1 MDWIDGTHFRA
12 EFLNYVRFLQ
22 VGEGSFLY
30 LCIQKIGNV
39 HQLVADADYLFAVAH
54 QATQVF
60 RARKS
65 DVDNIG
71 VCVNRTL
78 HLETSKK
85 VNEINILIF

>member
-22 VGEGSFLY
+22 MGEGSFLY

-39 HQLVADADYLFAVAH
+39 YRLVADADYLFAVAH

-60 RARKS
+60 RARML
-65 DVDNIG
+65 
-71 VCVNRTL
+71 RTL
-78 HLETSKK
+78 RLESSKK
-85 VNEINILIF
+85 INEINILIF